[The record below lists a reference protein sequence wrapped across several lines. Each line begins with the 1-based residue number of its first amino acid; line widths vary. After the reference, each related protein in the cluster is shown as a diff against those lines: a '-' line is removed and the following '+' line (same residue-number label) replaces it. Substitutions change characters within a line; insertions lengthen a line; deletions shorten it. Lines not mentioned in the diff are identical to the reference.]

1 VNLAV
6 FSHKICWPSGASP
19 SGYAT
24 DGGFPFQMN
33 AISQIF
39 DRTSVIVPVR
49 ESAGKSASQPLAGH
63 NLRIVP
69 LSVPA
74 GKGLRRKLSILPWL
88 ARNAPVLL
96 REIRR
101 ADAVH
106 APIPGDI
113 GTFGMVAAFLLRKPL
128 FVRHCGNWLQPRTSA
143 EHFWRWFME
152 RFAGGQNIMLATGGA
167 KEKPSATNANVEW
180 IFSSSLWRSDLE
192 SSRPRKRSSTDPVR
206 LTIVCRQEK
215 LKGTGQVIRSL
226 PLILQSF
233 PGTRLD
239 VVGEGYDLDSFKALA
254 AEIGVADSVTF
265 HGGLAHQGVL
275 DVLATSTLFCYPT
288 AASEGFPKVVL
299 EALGSGLPV
308 VTTRVSVLPALLAS
322 GCGVLL
328 DETTPDAIAR
338 GVRECL
344 DPARY
349 AVMSRQALQT
359 AGRYSLEDWRDRI
372 AERLR
377 GAWGPLRAA

>member
-1 VNLAV
+1 VKLTV
-6 FSHKICWPSGASP
+6 FSHKICWRSAPSP
-19 SGYAT
+19 TGYAT

-39 DRTSVIVPVR
+39 DRTIIVAPVR
-49 ESAGKSASQPLAGH
+49 RSGGQAASQPLTGH
-63 NLRIVP
+63 NLTIVP

-74 GKGLRRKLSILPWL
+74 GKGWRRKLAMLPWFV
-88 ARNAPVLL
+88 RNAPVLL
-96 REIRR
+96 REILR

-113 GTFGMVAAFLLRKPL
+113 GTFGMLAAFLLRKPL

-152 RFAGGQNIMLATGGA
+152 RFAGTRNIMLATGGA
-167 KEKPSATNANVEW
+167 KEKPSPANANVDW
-180 IFSSSLWRSDLE
+180 IFSSSLWRKDLQ
-192 SSRPRKRSSTDPVR
+192 SCAPRLRSPRDGVR
-206 LTIVCRQEK
+206 LAIVCRQEK
-215 LKGTGQVIRSL
+215 PKGTGQVIRSL
-226 PLILQSF
+226 PLILRHF
-233 PGTRLD
+233 PAAQLD
-239 VVGEGYDLDSFKALA
+239 VVGEGRDLEYFKLLA
-254 AEIGVADSVTF
+254 AEMGVADRVTF
-265 HGGLAHQGVL
+265 HGGLPHAGVL
-275 DVLATSTLFCYPT
+275 EVLSASTLFCYPT

-299 EALGSGLPV
+299 EALASALPV
-308 VTTRVSVLPALLAS
+308 VTTRVSVLPELLAS

-328 DETTPDAIAR
+328 DRATPEAIAR
-338 GVRECL
+338 GVCECL

-349 AVMSRQALQT
+349 AVMSRRAVET
-359 AGRYSLEDWRDRI
+359 ASQYSLEDWRDRI